1 MKTISIALLPGHKS
15 RLFSRRQAVA
25 RRLMLGLLEKLQY
38 GCLRL
43 HEGDRVMMFGQA
55 ADASDIVADIRV
67 LDPQLYSDLVFGGSI
82 GAGEAYVSSH
92 WETNNL
98 TSVVRIF
105 ARNISVLDKLDA
117 NQSRLGKWLLRVFHR
132 LNRNSKTG
140 SRNNISAHYDLGN
153 DFFRLFL
160 DQELMYSAAI
170 YPTPDA
176 TLAQAAQYKLQRVC
190 EKLQLNAQDH
200 LLEIG
205 TGWGGMALYA
215 ARHYGCKVT
224 TTTISREQYEYAK
237 ARVRDAGM
245 EDRVAV
251 LFDDYRELNGQF
263 SKLVS
268 IEMIEAVGHQH
279 YDQYFST
286 CASLLKDDG
295 LMLLQ
300 AITISDQRYHN
311 ALRSVDF
318 IQRYIFPGG
327 CLPCIGVIA
336 DKVMRKTDMAI
347 VGIEEIGDQYAR
359 TLKHWR
365 EAFMSQLEQVR
376 ALGFDDRFIRLWEFY
391 LSYCEGGFMERSIGT
406 AQVLLAKPHYRS
418 NYFSSTGGHSC

>member
-1 MKTISIALLPGHKS
+1 MKTISIALLPGHKA
-15 RLFSRRQAVA
+15 RVFSRSQSVA
-25 RRLMLGLLEKLQY
+25 RRLMLGVLEQLQY

-43 HEGDRVMMFGQA
+43 HEGDQVMVFGQA
-55 ADASDIVADIRV
+55 ADASDLVADIRV

-82 GAGEAYVSSH
+82 GAGEAYVSSY

-105 ARNISVLDKLDA
+105 ARNLPVLDRMDA
-117 NQSRLGKWLLRVFHR
+117 NQSRLGKWLLRMFHL
-132 LNRNSKTG
+132 LNRNSKAG
-140 SRNNISAHYDLGN
+140 SRKNISAHYDLGN
-153 DFFRLFL
+153 DFFKLFL

-170 YPTPDA
+170 YPSPDA

-190 EKLQLNAQDH
+190 EKLQLKPQDH

-215 ARHYGCKVT
+215 AQHYGCKVT
-224 TTTISREQYEYAK
+224 TTTISHEQYQHAK
-237 ARVRDAGM
+237 ARVRDAGL
-245 EDRVAV
+245 EDRVTV

-268 IEMIEAVGHQH
+268 IEMIEAVGHEH

-286 CASLLKDDG
+286 CSALLKDDG

-300 AITISDQRYHN
+300 AITISDQRYQN
-311 ALRSVDF
+311 ALGSVDF

-336 DKVMRKTDMAI
+336 DKVMHKTDMTI
-347 VGIEEIGDQYAR
+347 MGVEEMGDQYAQ

-365 EAFMSQLEQVR
+365 EAFMAQLDQVR

-406 AQVLLAKPHYRS
+406 AQVLLAKPRYRS
-418 NYFSSTGGHSC
+418 NYFSADGRTC